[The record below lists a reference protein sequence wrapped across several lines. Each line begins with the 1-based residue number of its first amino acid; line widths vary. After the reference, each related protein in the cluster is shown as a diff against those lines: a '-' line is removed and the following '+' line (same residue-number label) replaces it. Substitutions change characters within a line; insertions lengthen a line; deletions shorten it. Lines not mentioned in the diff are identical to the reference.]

1 MANNKDKLKK
11 LDTYDISLNPSAE
24 KIPGVIPELSA
35 NTWFYCSAFT
45 PKYEFDDN
53 ISITSGILSK
63 KDTIYSGDNEII
75 FVYDTDDD
83 TIKGISAIDAVTSAY
98 SGGIGIDVYNNNNIG
113 EISIVQ
119 GNKIDTRDTGLSIN
133 DKLPECQQNQPIS
146 RRIINDNYKTEFAG
160 NSNAFLII
168 PDLLYKKKN
177 IYTKRLDIKVDEE
190 NEETYNIICS
200 DQNNQEKF
208 SCSDLKIYN
217 QILIQ
222 QAQVENIYI
231 DQTFFKEHL
240 GKEVYITLA
249 NQFNGCNFFIK
260 NSPNILNKDLTVHI
274 YSCGMEASGT
284 CPANK
289 SISFLDISQNNWN
302 TGNPYYYIVRPWDD
316 SERVWYGGNIIKL
329 GYIGKS
335 SLVEDR
341 FLNRWF
347 ITENGVEKEVSVIPT
362 PNIEIVSAGHFY
374 SSADER
380 YNFWEYNALQISAM
394 YRYTND
400 DQIYTS
406 SAIHRLPGYYPP
418 YNIESFASFKFI
430 VASYE
435 NNNNNIDIKLVDS
448 RC

>member
-35 NTWFYCSAFT
+35 NTWFYYSAFT

-53 ISITSGILSK
+53 ITVTSGILSK
-63 KDTIYSGDNEII
+63 KDTIYSGDNDII
-75 FVYDTDDD
+75 FVYDIDD
-83 TIKGISAIDAVTSAY
+83 TTKGISAIDAAISAY

-119 GNKIDTRDTGLSIN
+119 GNDIDNRDTGLSIN
-133 DKLPECQQNQPIS
+133 DILPECQQNQPTC
-146 RRIINDNYKTEFAG
+146 RYTFGTGNYKTEFAG
-160 NSNAFLII
+160 NSNSFLII

-177 IYTKRLDIKVDEE
+177 IYTKRLDIIGGDEE
-190 NEETYNIICS
+190 NIICS
-200 DQNNQEKF
+200 NQYNKETI
-208 SCSDLKIYN
+208 SCSNLKIYN

-222 QAQVENIYI
+222 QTQVENIYI
-231 DQTFFKEHL
+231 DQSFFAEHL

-260 NSPNILNKDLTVHI
+260 NSSNISSLTVHI

-284 CPANK
+284 CPQNK
-289 SISFLDISQNNWN
+289 SISFLDVSENNWN
-302 TGNPYYYIVRPWDD
+302 TGNPYYIIRPW
-316 SERVWYGGNIIKL
+316 GAGNIIKL

-335 SLVEDR
+335 
-341 FLNRWF
+341 FPNNGNLNHWF
-347 ITENGVEKEVSVIPT
+347 ITENGEEKEVNP
-362 PNIEIVSAGHFY
+362 VSDPKPKITQHGNFY
-374 SSADER
+374 TNNDER
-380 YNFWEYNALQISAM
+380 YNFWEYNALEISAN
-394 YRYTND
+394 YNNSGV
-400 DQIYTS
+400 IYGP

-418 YNIESFASFKFI
+418 YNNESFASFKFI

-435 NNNNNIDIKLVDS
+435 NKNNNIDIKLVDS

>member
-1 MANNKDKLKK
+1 MSNNNDKLKK
-11 LDTYDISLNPSAE
+11 LGTYDISLNPSAE
-24 KIPGVIPELSA
+24 KIPAVIPELSA
-35 NTWFYCSAFT
+35 NTWFYYSAFT

-53 ISITSGILSK
+53 ITVTSGILSK

-75 FVYDTDDD
+75 FVYDRDET
-83 TIKGISAIDAVTSAY
+83 TKEISAIDAAISAY

-119 GNKIDTRDTGLSIN
+119 GNNIDKRDTGLSIN
-133 DKLPECQQNQPIS
+133 DILSAHQQNQPTCRHKVS
-146 RRIINDNYKTEFAG
+146 GDNYITYKTEFAG

-177 IYTKRLDIKVDEE
+177 IHTKRLDIIVNEDIEE
-190 NEETYNIICS
+190 NIICS
-200 DQNNQEKF
+200 DQNNNQETF
-208 SCSDLKIYN
+208 SCSNLKIYN

-284 CPANK
+284 CPPNE
-289 SISFLDISQNNWN
+289 SISFLDISQNNWD
-302 TGNPYYYIVRPWDD
+302 TGNPYYYIARPWNGKTTWID
-316 SERVWYGGNIIKL
+316 GNIIKL
-329 GYIGKS
+329 GYIGNS
-335 SLVEDR
+335 SLKTNR
-341 FLNRWF
+341 FQFNHWF
-347 ITENGVEKEVSVIPT
+347 ITENGEEIEVNP
-362 PNIEIVSAGHFY
+362 VSDPKPIITQHGNFY
-374 SSADER
+374 TKNDER
-380 YNFWEYNALQISAM
+380 YNFWEYNALEISAN
-394 YRYTND
+394 YNNSGI
-400 DQIYTS
+400 IYGP
-406 SAIHRLPGYYPP
+406 SAIHRMLGYHPP
-418 YNIESFASFKFI
+418 YNSESFASFKFI

>member
-35 NTWFYCSAFT
+35 NTWFYYSAFT
-45 PKYEFDDN
+45 PRYEFDDN

-75 FVYDTDDD
+75 FVYDIDD
-83 TIKGISAIDAVTSAY
+83 TTKGISAIDAAISAY

-113 EISIVQ
+113 EISVVQ
-119 GNKIDTRDTGLSIN
+119 GNNIDTRDTGLSIN
-133 DKLPECQQNQPIS
+133 DILPECQQNQPIS
-146 RRIINDNYKTEFAG
+146 RRIISDNYKTEFAG

-177 IYTKRLDIKVDEE
+177 IYTKRLDIIDTEE
-190 NEETYNIICS
+190 NIICS
-200 DQNNQEKF
+200 DQNNNQEKF
-208 SCSDLKIYN
+208 SCSNLKIYN

-231 DQTFFKEHL
+231 DQAFFKEHL

-260 NSPNILNKDLTVHI
+260 NYSNISNLTVHI
-274 YSCGMEASGT
+274 YSCGIEASGT
-284 CPANK
+284 CPPNE

-302 TGNPYYYIVRPWDD
+302 TGNPYYYIARPWDD
-316 SERVWYGGNIIKL
+316 SYRPWQGGNIMKL

-335 SLVEDR
+335 SLIGDGN
-341 FLNRWF
+341 LDRWF
-347 ITENGVEKEVSVIPT
+347 ITENEVEKQVSVIQSQ
-362 PNIEIVSAGHFY
+362 NIGIVSAGHFY

-394 YRYTND
+394 YKYTND
-400 DQIYTS
+400 GPTYTS
-406 SAIHRLPGYYPP
+406 SAIHRMLGYHPP

-435 NNNNNIDIKLVDS
+435 NKNNNIDIKLVDS

>member
-208 SCSDLKIYN
+208 SYSDLKIYN

-284 CPANK
+284 CPPNE

-347 ITENGVEKEVSVIPT
+347 ITENGEEIEVNP
-362 PNIEIVSAGHFY
+362 VSDPKPIITQHGNFY
-374 SSADER
+374 TNNDER
-380 YNFWEYNALQISAM
+380 YNFWEYNALEISAN
-394 YRYTND
+394 YNNSGI
-400 DQIYTS
+400 IYGP
-406 SAIHRLPGYYPP
+406 SAIHRPPGYYPP
-418 YNIESFASFKFI
+418 YNNESFASFKFI

-435 NNNNNIDIKLVDS
+435 DKNNNIDIKLVDS